1 MLQPIHKTTRMIHLL
16 AMLGF
21 LAFLSQLIGCGGSD
35 SASVGENLPPT
46 ADAGADQVVDEQ
58 TLVMLHGIGTD
69 TDGSIVSVAWVQ
81 SSGPLMTLNGAD
93 TYNATFTAPAVT
105 QEMTLTFSLTVINNE
120 GLNATDD
127 VIITVNPVN
136 EAPTADAGQD
146 QFVIVTP
153 GEQTLVTLIG
163 GGTDLEGGSDLS
175 YVWIQTDG
183 PAVTLNDS
191 GTGNAIFIAPS
202 ITGLLKFQLT
212 VSDTQGANDSDEVT
226 VSVVSSIF
234 SDDFEDDGNADN
246 WKSEDDSGVSAG
258 WTVISGEYHQQN
270 LVETKP
276 GGYEESY
283 HLGTYSYPDIG
294 NSWDNYRFSVELT
307 PLEDVN
313 LPADNQNGNDVGI
326 MFRYQNAGTYYRL
339 SLSSRYGFTRFEKR
353 FNGTFSTLAVNSV
366 GYYDGQT
373 LYITIEVNGSVIQ
386 VYVNDDPLFSVSD
399 PDPITSGTIALY
411 CQDKAKF
418 DNVLVTENS
427 PAPSV
432 IISEPVA
439 CSIATTDTDS
449 LNVSAIATNVP
460 EGGWV
465 EFVLDDTET
474 IVSGFSNDSPFAQ
487 FTNVS
492 QGEHKLAVVLRDGT
506 GSELAM
512 DTNEKIGVLGE
523 YYVAVGDSVTNGF
536 RDNYAADNRSLDG
549 RIIAMQGFEANLN
562 NLLTTTTTVS
572 VPHIV
577 FNEGI
582 GGEKSG
588 DMIDAD
594 TLDGRIYSVLE
605 RHPCSNKALILLG
618 INDSN
623 NGDNPVDTVDYQ
635 NNMQALVD
643 AVHNAGKEEA
653 WVAFVPPYFN
663 ADGTPNTD
671 RNEIIRE
678 YNSAILDLSGIEL
691 GPDFYTYFENRSSLF
706 ADSAHPNGLG
716 YAVMASLWNNSLTGN
731 STFPFIVENLDPLE
745 YKQNLLEEGDKYY
758 IDENYALT
766 DIPAEVESGVWIMTA
781 NADGISI
788 DSDFLSFNIDRNVS
802 VYVGY
807 DGNASMLPD
816 WLSTFADT
824 GLQVGTTNGS
834 LNLYSRDYASGP
846 ISLGGNM
853 AGGGTRTSNY
863 IVIVVEK

>member
-1 MLQPIHKTTRMIHLL
+1 MIHLL

-21 LAFLSQLIGCGGSD
+21 LAFLVGCDGSGGD
-35 SASVGENLPPT
+35 GENLLPT
-46 ADAGADQVVDEQ
+46 ADAGADQIVDEQ
-58 TLVMLHGIGTD
+58 TLVMLHGMGTD

-81 SSGPLMTLNGAD
+81 SSGSLMTLNGAD

-105 QEMTLTFSLTVINNE
+105 QEMTLTFRLTVIDNE
-120 GLNATDD
+120 GLTASDD

-163 GGTDLEGGSDLS
+163 GGTDLENGSNLS

-183 PAVTLNDS
+183 PDVTLSDS
-191 GTGNAIFIAPS
+191 GTGNAIFAAPS

-212 VSDTQGANDSDEVT
+212 VSDTEGANDSDEVT
-226 VSVVSSIF
+226 VSVAKSIF
-234 SDDFEDDGNADN
+234 SDDFEDGNADN
-246 WKSEDDSGVSAG
+246 WKSEDDSGVPAG
-258 WTVISGEYHQQN
+258 WTVISRGYHQQN

-276 GGYEESY
+276 GGYEDSY

-294 NSWDNYRFSVELT
+294 SNWDNYRFSVELT
-307 PLEDVN
+307 PLKDFN
-313 LPADNQNGNDVGI
+313 LPEDNQNGNDVGI
-326 MFRYQNAGTYYRL
+326 MFRYQDAGTYYRL
-339 SLSSRYGFTRFEKR
+339 SMSSRYGFTRFEKR
-353 FNGTFSTLAVNSV
+353 FNGTFSTLAVDSV
-366 GYYDGQT
+366 GYYDGET

-386 VYVNDDPLFSVSD
+386 VYVNDDPLFSLSD

-427 PAPSV
+427 LSPSV
-432 IISEPVA
+432 IISKPVA

-449 LNVSAIATNVP
+449 LDVSAIATNVP

-465 EFVLDDTET
+465 EFVLDDTKT
-474 IVSGFSNDSPFAQ
+474 IVSDFSNDFHFAQ

-492 QGEHKLAVVLRDGT
+492 QDEHKLVAVLRDGT
-506 GSELAM
+506 GSELAK
-512 DTNEKIGVLGE
+512 DTNEKIGVRGD
-523 YYVAVGDSVTNGF
+523 YYVAVGDSLTNGF
-536 RDNYAADNRSLDG
+536 RDNYAADNTSLDG

-562 NLLTTTTTVS
+562 NLLTTTVS

-582 GGEKSG
+582 GGDESK
-588 DMIDAD
+588 DV
-594 TLDGRIYSVLE
+594 LDNRINSVLE
-605 RHPCSNKALILLG
+605 RHPGANRMLILLG
-618 INDSN
+618 TNDSRVGIEREN
-623 NGDNPVDTVDYQ
+623 YRQ
-635 NNMQALVD
+635 NMQTLVNRIVADGKEAIVALVPSRF
-643 AVHNAGKEEA
+643 E
-653 WVAFVPPYFN
+653 
-663 ADGTPNTD
+663 ADGNPDID
-671 RNEIIRE
+671 RNQTIRE
-678 YNSAILDLSGIEL
+678 YNDAILEL
-691 GPDFYTYFENRSSLF
+691 NYTEVGPDFYDYFLGQGKNRSSLF
-706 ADSAHPNGLG
+706 TDSVHPNGLG
-716 YAVMASLWNNSLTGN
+716 YAVMAYLWNNSLTGN
-731 STFPFIVENLDPLE
+731 STFPFIVESLDPLK

-758 IDENYALT
+758 IDENYVLT
-766 DIPAEVESGVWIMTA
+766 DIPAELESGLWIMTA
-781 NADGISI
+781 NADGISA

-802 VYVGY
+802 VYVAY

-853 AGGGTRTSNY
+853 AGGGTGPSNY

>member
-1 MLQPIHKTTRMIHLL
+1 MIHLL

-21 LAFLSQLIGCGGSD
+21 LAFLVGCDGSGGD
-35 SASVGENLPPT
+35 GENLLPT

-58 TLVMLHGIGTD
+58 TLVMLHGMGTD

-105 QEMTLTFSLTVINNE
+105 QEMTLTFRLTVIDNE
-120 GLNATDD
+120 GLTASDD

-163 GGTDLEGGSDLS
+163 GGTDLEDGSNLS

-183 PAVTLNDS
+183 PDVTFNDS
-191 GTGNAIFIAPS
+191 GTGNAIFAAPS
-202 ITGLLKFQLT
+202 ISGLLKFQLT
-212 VSDTQGANDSDEVT
+212 VTDTEGANDNDEVT
-226 VSVVSSIF
+226 VSVAKSIF
-234 SDDFEDDGNADN
+234 SDDFEDGNADN
-246 WKSEDDSGVSAG
+246 WESEDDSGIFAG
-258 WTVISGEYHQQN
+258 WTVISREYQQQN

-276 GGYEESY
+276 GGYEDSY

-294 NSWDNYRFSVELT
+294 SNWDNYRFSVELT
-307 PLEDVN
+307 PLKDFN
-313 LPADNQNGNDVGI
+313 LPEDNQNGNDVGI
-326 MFRYQNAGTYYRL
+326 MFRYQDAGTYYRL
-339 SLSSRYGFTRFEKR
+339 SMSSRYGFTRFEKR
-353 FNGTFSTLAVNSV
+353 FNGTFSTLAVDSV
-366 GYYDGQT
+366 GYYDGET

-427 PAPSV
+427 LSPSV

-449 LNVSAIATNVP
+449 LDVSAIATNVP

-474 IVSGFSNDSPFAQ
+474 IVSDFSNDSHFAQ
-487 FTNVS
+487 FTNVL
-492 QGEHKLAVVLRDGT
+492 QGEHKLAVVLRDGR
-506 GSELAM
+506 GSELAK
-512 DTNEKIGVLGE
+512 DTNEKIGVMGD
-523 YYVAVGDSVTNGF
+523 YYVAVGDSLTNGF
-536 RDNYAADNRSLDG
+536 RDNYAADNTSLDG

-562 NLLTTTTTVS
+562 NLLTTTVS

-588 DMIDAD
+588 DMID
-594 TLDGRIYSVLE
+594 TLDGRIYSILE

-716 YAVMASLWNNSLTGN
+716 YAVMAYLWNNSLTGN
-731 STFPFIVENLDPLE
+731 STFPFIVESLDPLE
-745 YKQNLLEEGDKYY
+745 YKQNLLEEGDNYY

-766 DIPAEVESGVWIMTA
+766 DIPAELESGLCIMTA
-781 NADGISI
+781 NADGIST

-802 VYVGY
+802 VYVAY

-834 LNLYSRDYASGP
+834 LNLYSRDYASGL

-853 AGGGTRTSNY
+853 AGGGTGPSNY

>member
-1 MLQPIHKTTRMIHLL
+1 MIHLL

-21 LAFLSQLIGCGGSD
+21 LAFLVGCDGSGGD
-35 SASVGENLPPT
+35 GENLLPT

-58 TLVMLHGIGTD
+58 TLVMLHGMGTD

-105 QEMTLTFSLTVINNE
+105 QEMTLTFRLTVIDNE
-120 GLNATDD
+120 GLTASDD

-163 GGTDLEGGSDLS
+163 GGTDLEDGSNLS

-183 PAVTLNDS
+183 PDVTFNDS
-191 GTGNAIFIAPS
+191 GTGNAIFAAPS
-202 ITGLLKFQLT
+202 ISGLLKFQLT
-212 VSDTQGANDSDEVT
+212 VTDTEGANDNDEVT
-226 VSVVSSIF
+226 VSVAKSIF
-234 SDDFEDDGNADN
+234 SDDFEDGNADN
-246 WKSEDDSGVSAG
+246 WESEDDSGIFAG
-258 WTVISGEYHQQN
+258 WTVISREYQQQN

-276 GGYEESY
+276 GGYEDSY

-294 NSWDNYRFSVELT
+294 SNWDNYRFSVELT
-307 PLEDVN
+307 PLKDFN
-313 LPADNQNGNDVGI
+313 LPEDNQNGNDVGI
-326 MFRYQNAGTYYRL
+326 MFRYQDAGTYYRL
-339 SLSSRYGFTRFEKR
+339 SMSSRYGFTRFEKR
-353 FNGTFSTLAVNSV
+353 FNGTFSTLAVDSV
-366 GYYDGQT
+366 GYYDGET

-427 PAPSV
+427 LSPSV

-449 LNVSAIATNVP
+449 LDVSAIATNVP

-474 IVSGFSNDSPFAQ
+474 IVSDFSNDSHFAQ
-487 FTNVS
+487 FTNVL
-492 QGEHKLAVVLRDGT
+492 QGEHKLAVVLRDGR
-506 GSELAM
+506 GSELAK
-512 DTNEKIGVLGE
+512 DTNEKIGVMGD
-523 YYVAVGDSVTNGF
+523 YYVAVGDSLTNGF
-536 RDNYAADNRSLDG
+536 RDNYAADNTSLDG

-562 NLLTTTTTVS
+562 NLLTTTVS

-588 DMIDAD
+588 DMID
-594 TLDGRIYSVLE
+594 TLDGRIYSILE

-716 YAVMASLWNNSLTGN
+716 YAVMAYLWNNSLTGN
-731 STFPFIVENLDPLE
+731 STFPFIVESLDPLE

-766 DIPAEVESGVWIMTA
+766 DIPAELESGLCIMTA
-781 NADGISI
+781 NADGIST

-802 VYVGY
+802 VYVAY

-834 LNLYSRDYASGP
+834 LNLYSRDYASGL

-853 AGGGTRTSNY
+853 AGGGTGPSNY

>member
-1 MLQPIHKTTRMIHLL
+1 MLEPTHKTTRMIHLL

-21 LAFLSQLIGCGGSD
+21 LAFLVGCDGSGGD
-35 SASVGENLPPT
+35 GENLLPT

-58 TLVMLHGIGTD
+58 TLVMLHGMGTD

-105 QEMTLTFSLTVINNE
+105 QEMTLTFRLTVIDNE
-120 GLNATDD
+120 GLTASDD

-163 GGTDLEGGSDLS
+163 GGTDLEDGSNLS

-183 PAVTLNDS
+183 PDVTFNDS
-191 GTGNAIFIAPS
+191 GTGNAIFAAPS
-202 ITGLLKFQLT
+202 ISGLLKFQLT
-212 VSDTQGANDSDEVT
+212 VTDTEGANDNDEVT
-226 VSVVSSIF
+226 VSVAKSIF
-234 SDDFEDDGNADN
+234 SDDFEDGNADN
-246 WKSEDDSGVSAG
+246 WESEDDSGIFAG
-258 WTVISGEYHQQN
+258 WTVISREYQQQN

-276 GGYEESY
+276 GGYEDSY

-294 NSWDNYRFSVELT
+294 SNWDNYRFSVELT
-307 PLEDVN
+307 PLKDFN
-313 LPADNQNGNDVGI
+313 LPEDNQNGNDVGI
-326 MFRYQNAGTYYRL
+326 MFRYQDAGTYYRL
-339 SLSSRYGFTRFEKR
+339 SMSSRYGFTRFEKR
-353 FNGTFSTLAVNSV
+353 FNGTFSTLAVDSV
-366 GYYDGQT
+366 GYYDGET

-427 PAPSV
+427 LSPSV

-449 LNVSAIATNVP
+449 LDVSAIATNVP

-474 IVSGFSNDSPFAQ
+474 IVSDFSNDSHFAQ
-487 FTNVS
+487 FTNVL
-492 QGEHKLAVVLRDGT
+492 QGEHKLAVVLRDGR
-506 GSELAM
+506 GSELAK
-512 DTNEKIGVLGE
+512 DTNEKIGVMGD
-523 YYVAVGDSVTNGF
+523 YYVAVGDSLTNGF
-536 RDNYAADNRSLDG
+536 RDNYAADNTSLDG

-562 NLLTTTTTVS
+562 NLLTTTVS

-588 DMIDAD
+588 DMID
-594 TLDGRIYSVLE
+594 TLDGRIYSILE

-716 YAVMASLWNNSLTGN
+716 YAVMAYLWNNSLTGN
-731 STFPFIVENLDPLE
+731 STFPFIVESLDPLE

-766 DIPAEVESGVWIMTA
+766 DIPAELESGLCIMTA
-781 NADGISI
+781 NADGIST

-802 VYVGY
+802 VYVAY

-834 LNLYSRDYASGP
+834 LNLYSRDYASGL

-853 AGGGTRTSNY
+853 AGGGTGPSNY

>member
-1 MLQPIHKTTRMIHLL
+1 MLEPTHKTTRMIHLL

-21 LAFLSQLIGCGGSD
+21 LAFLVGCDGSGGD
-35 SASVGENLPPT
+35 GENLLPT

-69 TDGSIVSVAWVQ
+69 TDGSIVSVAWIQ
-81 SSGPLMTLNGAD
+81 SNGPLTTLNGAD
-93 TYNATFTAPAVT
+93 TYNATFTAPVVT
-105 QEMTLTFSLTVINNE
+105 QEMTLTFRLTVIDNE
-120 GLNATDD
+120 GLTASDD
-127 VIITVNPVN
+127 VIITINPVN

-163 GGTDLEGGSDLS
+163 GGTDLEDGSNLS

-183 PAVTLNDS
+183 PDVTFNDS
-191 GTGNAIFIAPS
+191 GTGNAIFAAPS
-202 ITGLLKFQLT
+202 ISGLLKFQLT
-212 VSDTQGANDSDEVT
+212 VTDTEGANDNDEVT
-226 VSVVSSIF
+226 VSVAKSIF
-234 SDDFEDDGNADN
+234 SDDFEDGNADN
-246 WKSEDDSGVSAG
+246 WESEDDSGIFAG
-258 WTVISGEYHQQN
+258 WTVISREYQQQN

-276 GGYEESY
+276 GGYEDSY

-294 NSWDNYRFSVELT
+294 SNWDNYRFSVELT
-307 PLEDVN
+307 PLKDFN
-313 LPADNQNGNDVGI
+313 LPEDNQNGNDVGI
-326 MFRYQNAGTYYRL
+326 MFRYQDAGTYYRL
-339 SLSSRYGFTRFEKR
+339 SMSSRYGFTRFEKR
-353 FNGTFSTLAVNSV
+353 FNGTFSTLAVDSV
-366 GYYDGQT
+366 GYYDGET

-427 PAPSV
+427 LSPSV

-449 LNVSAIATNVP
+449 LDVSAIATNVP

-474 IVSGFSNDSPFAQ
+474 IVSDFINDSHCAQ
-487 FTNVS
+487 FTSVS

-506 GSELAM
+506 GSELAT
-512 DTNEKIGVLGE
+512 DTNEKIGVLGD
-523 YYVAVGDSVTNGF
+523 YYVAVGDSLTNGF
-536 RDNYAADNRSLDG
+536 RDNYAADNTSLDG

-562 NLLTTTTTVS
+562 NLLTTTVS

-588 DMIDAD
+588 DMID
-594 TLDGRIYSVLE
+594 TLDGRIYSILE

-623 NGDNPVDTVDYQ
+623 NGDNPVNTVDYQ

-716 YAVMASLWNNSLTGN
+716 YAVMASLWNNSLTGH

-781 NADGISI
+781 NADGIST
-788 DSDFLSFNIDRNVS
+788 DFDFLSFNIDRNVS
-802 VYVGY
+802 VYVAY

-834 LNLYSRDYASGP
+834 LNLYNRDYASGP

-853 AGGGTRTSNY
+853 AGGGTGTSNY
-863 IVIVVEK
+863 IIIVVEK

>member
-1 MLQPIHKTTRMIHLL
+1 MIHLL

-21 LAFLSQLIGCGGSD
+21 LAFLVGCDGSGGD
-35 SASVGENLPPT
+35 GENLLPT

-58 TLVMLHGIGTD
+58 TLVMLHGMGTD

-105 QEMTLTFSLTVINNE
+105 QEMTLTFRLTVIDNE
-120 GLNATDD
+120 GLTASDD

-163 GGTDLEGGSDLS
+163 GGTDLEDGSNLS

-183 PAVTLNDS
+183 PDVTFNDS
-191 GTGNAIFIAPS
+191 GTGNAIFAAPS
-202 ITGLLKFQLT
+202 ISGLLKFQLT
-212 VSDTQGANDSDEVT
+212 VTDTEGANDNDEVT
-226 VSVVSSIF
+226 VSVAKSIF
-234 SDDFEDDGNADN
+234 SDDFEDGNADN
-246 WKSEDDSGVSAG
+246 WESEDDSGIFAG
-258 WTVISGEYHQQN
+258 WTVISREYQQQN

-276 GGYEESY
+276 GGYEDSY

-294 NSWDNYRFSVELT
+294 SNWDNYRFSVELT
-307 PLEDVN
+307 PLKDFN
-313 LPADNQNGNDVGI
+313 LPEDNQNGNDVGI
-326 MFRYQNAGTYYRL
+326 MFRYQDAGTYYRL
-339 SLSSRYGFTRFEKR
+339 SMSSRYGFTRFEKR
-353 FNGTFSTLAVNSV
+353 FNGTFSTLAVDSV
-366 GYYDGQT
+366 GYYDGET

-427 PAPSV
+427 LSPSV

-449 LNVSAIATNVP
+449 LDVSAIATNVP

-474 IVSGFSNDSPFAQ
+474 IVSDFSNDSHFAQ
-487 FTNVS
+487 FTNVL
-492 QGEHKLAVVLRDGT
+492 QGEHKLAVVLRDGR
-506 GSELAM
+506 GSELAK
-512 DTNEKIGVLGE
+512 DTNEKIGVMGD
-523 YYVAVGDSVTNGF
+523 YYVAVGDSLTNGF
-536 RDNYAADNRSLDG
+536 RDNYAADNTSLDG

-562 NLLTTTTTVS
+562 NLLTTTVS

-588 DMIDAD
+588 DMID
-594 TLDGRIYSVLE
+594 TLDGRIYSILE

-716 YAVMASLWNNSLTGN
+716 YVVMAYLWNNSLTGN
-731 STFPFIVENLDPLE
+731 STFPFIVESLDPLE

-766 DIPAEVESGVWIMTA
+766 DIPAELESGLCIMTA
-781 NADGISI
+781 NADGIST

-802 VYVGY
+802 VYVAY

-834 LNLYSRDYASGP
+834 LNLYSRDYASGL

-853 AGGGTRTSNY
+853 AGGGTGPSNY

>member
-1 MLQPIHKTTRMIHLL
+1 MLEPTHKTTRMIHLL

-21 LAFLSQLIGCGGSD
+21 LAFLVGCDGSGGD
-35 SASVGENLPPT
+35 GENLLPT

-58 TLVMLHGIGTD
+58 TLVMLHGMGTD

-105 QEMTLTFSLTVINNE
+105 QEMTLTFRLTVIDNE
-120 GLNATDD
+120 GLTASDD

-163 GGTDLEGGSDLS
+163 GGTDLEDGSNLS

-183 PAVTLNDS
+183 PDVTFNDS
-191 GTGNAIFIAPS
+191 GTGNAIFAAPS
-202 ITGLLKFQLT
+202 ISGLLKFQLT
-212 VSDTQGANDSDEVT
+212 VTDTEGANDNDEVT
-226 VSVVSSIF
+226 VSVAKSIF
-234 SDDFEDDGNADN
+234 SDDFEDGNADN
-246 WKSEDDSGVSAG
+246 WESEDDSGIFAG
-258 WTVISGEYHQQN
+258 WTVISREYQQQN

-276 GGYEESY
+276 GGYEDSY

-294 NSWDNYRFSVELT
+294 SNWDNYRFSVELT
-307 PLEDVN
+307 PLKDFN
-313 LPADNQNGNDVGI
+313 LPEDNQNGNDVGI
-326 MFRYQNAGTYYRL
+326 MFRYQDAGTYYRL
-339 SLSSRYGFTRFEKR
+339 SMSSRYGFTRFEKR
-353 FNGTFSTLAVNSV
+353 FNGTFSTLAVDSV
-366 GYYDGQT
+366 GYYDGET

-427 PAPSV
+427 LSPSV

-449 LNVSAIATNVP
+449 LDVSAIATNVP

-474 IVSGFSNDSPFAQ
+474 IVSDFSNDSHFAQ
-487 FTNVS
+487 FTNVL
-492 QGEHKLAVVLRDGT
+492 QGEHKLAVVLRDGR
-506 GSELAM
+506 GSELAK
-512 DTNEKIGVLGE
+512 DTNEKIGVMGD
-523 YYVAVGDSVTNGF
+523 YYVAVGDSLTNGF
-536 RDNYAADNRSLDG
+536 RDNYAADNTSLDG

-562 NLLTTTTTVS
+562 NLLTTTVS

-588 DMIDAD
+588 DMID
-594 TLDGRIYSVLE
+594 TLDGRIYSILE

-716 YAVMASLWNNSLTGN
+716 YAVMAYLWNNSLTGN
-731 STFPFIVENLDPLE
+731 STFPFIVESLDPLE
-745 YKQNLLEEGDKYY
+745 YKQNLLEEGDNYY

-766 DIPAEVESGVWIMTA
+766 DIPAELESGLCIMTA
-781 NADGISI
+781 NADGIST

-802 VYVGY
+802 VYVAY

-834 LNLYSRDYASGP
+834 LNLYSRDYASGL

-853 AGGGTRTSNY
+853 AGGGTGPSNY